1 MFQYCYKFYSLPL
14 LVNFLFFRAT
24 LGIVIIQKIQLEQMV
39 HFGKNGNPF
48 NYYVQIKNTNIV
60 SCFSYSSNS
69 VPADFEF
76 KLEVYSHILQDD
88 MSIAST
94 PRKIKKTIHSSIS
107 RTVGKKLAASLRDE
121 LNTGKM

>member
-1 MFQYCYKFYSLPL
+1 MICS
-14 LVNFLFFRAT
+14 N
-24 LGIVIIQKIQLEQMV
+24 
-39 HFGKNGNPF
+39 
-48 NYYVQIKNTNIV
+48 QIP
-60 SCFSYSSNS
+60 S
-69 VPADFEF
+69 DFEF
-76 KLEVYSHILQDD
+76 RLEVYSHILQDD